1 MNEEPM
7 PRFGVRFDPTVNAGH
22 LLTTVALLVSLVVWG
37 VRLESRVD
45 HEADLRARIE
55 RRMDEESSR
64 DKDAQKEIKDSLRR
78 MEDKIDRIQ
87 ERAGGGVAR

>member
-1 MNEEPM
+1 M